1 MSKEKNQT
9 KNSNIELK
17 TSKEK
22 SPWNNVLKF
31 LQDLGK
37 ALQFPIAVL
46 PFAAILN
53 RFGALGLTFT
63 TTTDAGVMHVTNEV
77 GYWISYII
85 QQPGKIVF
93 DNLPLLFALGL
104 AFGLAKD
111 HRGEAALVGAVFY
124 LAISAMTSIEHS
136 LPEMLYKNVLTFTSS
151 KGEKFSSLFYVE
163 EFITDGKT
171 IIGVIYVLNIGVF
184 GVIVAG
190 CLSAVLYN
198 INIKKLNF
206 LKHYHS
212 LVVEDLHQWW
222 L

>member
-1 MSKEKNQT
+1 MGLVFWKKHKEKNDSITIYQ
-9 KNSNIELK
+9 KKKKKLEQELK

-104 AFGLAKD
+104 AKD

-124 LAISAMTSIEHS
+124 LAISAMTSI
-136 LPEMLYKNVLTFTSS
+136 
-151 KGEKFSSLFYVE
+151 
-163 EFITDGKT
+163 
-171 IIGVIYVLNIGVF
+171 
-184 GVIVAG
+184 
-190 CLSAVLYN
+190 
-198 INIKKLNF
+198 
-206 LKHYHS
+206 
-212 LVVEDLHQWW
+212 
-222 L
+222 